1 LNILEILRNFF
12 SNLLEKW
19 KGLETS
25 KKILIGG
32 TLGAVLITAI
42 VLIAVSVTP
51 TYRLLLSGVSEEEA
65 GYIVQKLE
73 EMNIPYKVEAG
84 GRILIPDKYNVY
96 EVRMKLA
103 SAGVLGA
110 TTKGFEILETQAWG
124 ATSFDKQVR
133 YQIAL
138 QGELER
144 SIMTIRGVRSARVHL
159 VLPKYTY
166 YVRGEMAEPRAS
178 VLLVLE
184 PGVDLSK
191 EQIKGIME
199 LVAGA
204 VEGLKLENVKVVDNL
219 SRVLSDRVISEGAA
233 ALASTRIELKFQL
246 EDYYKKKLKKTLE
259 NVFGMGRVEVI
270 PDVRLNWKK
279 IEKELKK
286 YESPVKR
293 GGLVRSQEVE
303 TEKSTNVPA
312 VGGPVGTESNIPPL
326 TYPSI
331 TGAGTSTYERSKTI
345 TNYEINEILEKIVE
359 NHEGEISA
367 LSVSV
372 IIDSSSTTLSGM
384 KKPLSEWASLVSDLV
399 EKGIKASTPESSLT
413 VSVAFLPFDRTFEL
427 AYQQMI
433 EEMKKKRKFTMF
445 AIGVTLLGI
454 LSFFIIYLMS
464 LQIRRAKARKMAE
477 ERRKKLEEELRK
489 ALEEEEKE
497 LTPEEKRFAE
507 LKEELERI
515 YGRSP
520 EEVAEIVKLWF
531 YERGT

>member
-1 LNILEILRNFF
+1 MNILETIKKFF

-19 KGLETS
+19 KNLETS
-25 KKILIGG
+25 KKILLGG
-32 TLGAVLITAI
+32 TLVAVLITAI
-42 VLIAVSVTP
+42 ILIVIGVTP
-51 TYRLLLSGVSEEEA
+51 TYRLLLSGLTEEEA

-73 EMNIPYKVEAG
+73 EMNIPYRIEAG
-84 GRILIPDKYNVY
+84 GRILIPDRYNVY

-103 SAGVLGA
+103 SSGVLGA
-110 TTKGFEILETQAWG
+110 ATRGFEILETQVWG

-144 SIMTIRGVRSARVHL
+144 SIMTIRGVKSARVHL

-178 VLLVLE
+178 VLLILE

-219 SRVLSDRVISEGAA
+219 SRVLSDRVIAEKEV

-246 EDYYKKKLKKTLE
+246 EEYYRNKLKKTLE
-259 NVFGMGRVEVI
+259 NVFGIGRVEII
-270 PDVRLNWKK
+270 PDVKLNWKR

-286 YESPVKR
+286 FEPPTKK

-303 TEKSTNVPA
+303 TEKSANAPA
-312 VGGPVGTESNIPPL
+312 IGGPVGTESNIPPL

-331 TGAGTSTYERSKTI
+331 TGVGTSTYERSKTI

-372 IIDSSSTTLSGM
+372 IIDSSSTALVSM

-399 EKGIKASTPESSLT
+399 EKGIKASTHESSLT
-413 VSVAFLPFDRTFEL
+413 VSVAFLPFDKTLEL
-427 AYQQMI
+427 AYQKML
-433 EEMKKKRKFTMF
+433 EEMKRKSRFTMF
-445 AIGVTLLGI
+445 AVGITLLGI
-454 LSFFIIYLMS
+454 LSFFIIYLIS
-464 LQIRRAKARKMAE
+464 IQIRRAKARKLAE
-477 ERRKKLEEELRK
+477 ERRRRLEEELKK

-497 LTPEEKRFAE
+497 LTPEEKELAE
-507 LKEELERI
+507 LREELEKI
-515 YGRSP
+515 FGRAP
-520 EEVAEIVKLWF
+520 EEVAEVVKLWF